1 MPMLRRVAVAGLL
14 AVRLASTAHAQSADP
29 VAERGFAAL
38 QRGDVDAAAAVFRTA
53 LADRPRDAVLLYG
66 AGYAAH
72 LQGRD
77 EEAARLLQEAIRIE
91 PRLVQAAVLAGEI
104 AYRRG
109 DLDLAIKTYER
120 VLSHVPSN
128 PAVRDRLDALKAE
141 AGVEE
146 RFEAYRDDRFTV
158 MFDGPAQQKLAAHAT
173 ATMSASFIRTTAAL
187 GTAPS
192 APIRVVFYTTQQFH
206 DITGAPEWAGG
217 GFDGQIRLALGGAAQ
232 ELAEFDRVLTHEL
245 THAIIHGVAPR
256 NVPAWLHEG
265 LAMRFET
272 GGTRKARTPAAMRV
286 FVPLAALQRGF
297 ARLNTAQAIVAYD
310 ESAFAAGVL
319 VERIG
324 PHGLGVLLQDLDG
337 GQTIDQAVLRFG
349 FTFEAFEA
357 DVARRL
363 GVGPSAGRR

>member
-1 MPMLRRVAVAGLL
+1 MLRRVAVAGLL
-14 AVRLASTAHAQSADP
+14 AIRLASTAHAQSTDP

-77 EEAARLLQEAIRIE
+77 DEAARLLQEAVRIE

-109 DLDLAIKTYER
+109 DLDLAITTYER
-120 VLSHVPSN
+120 VLKQVPSN
-128 PAVRDRLDALKAE
+128 PAIRERLDTLKAE

-146 RFEAYRDDRFTV
+146 RFEAYKDDRFTV

-173 ATMSASFIRTTAAL
+173 ATMSASFMRTTAAL
-187 GTAPS
+187 GTVPS

-217 GFDGQIRLALGGAAQ
+217 GFDGQIRLALAGATQ
-232 ELAEFDRVLTHEL
+232 DLGEFDRVLTHEL
-245 THAIIHGVAPR
+245 THAIIHAISPR

-265 LAMRFET
+265 LALRFEI
-272 GGTRKARTPAAMRV
+272 GTARKARTPATARV
-286 FVPLAALQRGF
+286 FVPLAALQQGF
-297 ARLNTAQAIVAYD
+297 ARLSTAQAVLAYD
-310 ESAFAAGVL
+310 ESAVAAAAL

-324 PHGLGVLLQDLDG
+324 PQGLGVLLRDLDG
-337 GQTIDQAVLRFG
+337 GQTIDQAVMRFG
-349 FTFEAFEA
+349 FTFQAFEA

-363 GVGPSAGRR
+363 GVAPAAGRR